1 MWYIWWRGRGIKDIT
16 LAESKTLQTQ
26 PPTVASHTVW
36 AQEWFRQ
43 VTEFCWIWKQKVPF
57 VCFMSNKVKSQWWK
71 LLLVPLKVWELFL
84 LLQSCRALDFTL
96 KHPMLRQIWSNRRFS
111 RNRRLTL
118 FRSSSNLA
126 LVSSSNALMSA
137 MVIPCH
143 LSVQQNSC
151 SYIIIALIDWVKL
164 CFLGETLLFH
174 LSVEVGEYPLL
185 SPLNEALN
193 LVLQPPPK
201 TARWK

>member
-1 MWYIWWRGRGIKDIT
+1 M
-16 LAESKTLQTQ
+16 
-26 PPTVASHTVW
+26 W

-43 VTEFCWIWKQKVPF
+43 VTEFCWIRKQKVPF

-96 KHPMLRQIWSNRRFS
+96 KHPMLRRIWSNRRFS
-111 RNRRLTL
+111 RNRQLTL

-151 SYIIIALIDWVKL
+151 SYIVIALIGQVKL
-164 CFLGETLLFH
+164 CFFTSLWKLVNILFSVPWMKLSTLFCSPH
-174 LSVEVGEYPLL
+174 LK
-185 SPLNEALN
+185 
-193 LVLQPPPK
+193 QPDENK
-201 TARWK
+201 QYEDNFSIVFAT